1 MKNFGISSSSE
12 SDKKHKTKSSKTY
25 NGANI
30 FCYIG
35 NENDTGEGEKRS
47 LKSFEYFFRN
57 SFKSAGEEKK
67 KKNNAYINDVYNA
80 SGSYKLDMGSI
91 DEMNPLYLI

>member
-12 SDKKHKTKSSKTY
+12 SDKTKSSKTY
-25 NGANI
+25 NGA
-30 FCYIG
+30 
-35 NENDTGEGEKRS
+35 NDTGEGEKRS

-67 KKNNAYINDVYNA
+67 NKKNAYINDVYNA

-91 DEMNPLYLI
+91 DEINPLYLI

>member
-1 MKNFGISSSSE
+1 MKNFGISSSSK
-12 SDKKHKTKSSKTY
+12 SDKNY
-25 NGANI
+25 NGAN
-30 FCYIG
+30 

-67 KKNNAYINDVYNA
+67 KKKNAYINDVYNA